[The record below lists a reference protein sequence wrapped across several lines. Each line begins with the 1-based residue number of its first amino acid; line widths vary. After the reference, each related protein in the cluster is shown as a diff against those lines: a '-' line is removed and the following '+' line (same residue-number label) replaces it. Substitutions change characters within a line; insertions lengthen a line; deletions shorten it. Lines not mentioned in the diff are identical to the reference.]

1 MPPEKKTE
9 QDVTGE
15 TKPSVKSLRTYQGD
29 VEEAVQK
36 NSFSATTI
44 LVAEQKRKEENPET
58 IDTPEDA
65 RDRNKFFAMAGGILL
80 ILGVLTVASIYYI
93 KSREEIAVLE
103 QTKTLM
109 SFSREKLMPV
119 TDLTRDEFIDSILT
133 EKRAFDLPVN
143 SVLYINVVDKLN
155 KPESIDTLLSL
166 LGPQMPSALKRAFEK
181 EYMLGVYSFEANEPF
196 IILKTKDFPSS
207 YSGMLKWEENM
218 VFDIGRLFSVP
229 EGTAGFVDEAFRNKD
244 LRVLKNDN
252 KKTVLLY
259 SFIDKNTLIIT
270 ANENVLMAIIS
281 KYTVSGQ
288 IR

>member
-1 MPPEKKTE
+1 
-9 QDVTGE
+9 
-15 TKPSVKSLRTYQGD
+15 
-29 VEEAVQK
+29 
-36 NSFSATTI
+36 
-44 LVAEQKRKEENPET
+44 
-58 IDTPEDA
+58 
-65 RDRNKFFAMAGGILL
+65 
-80 ILGVLTVASIYYI
+80 
-93 KSREEIAVLE
+93 
-103 QTKTLM
+103 
-109 SFSREKLMPV
+109 MPV

-218 VFDIGRLFSVP
+218 VSDIGRLFSVP